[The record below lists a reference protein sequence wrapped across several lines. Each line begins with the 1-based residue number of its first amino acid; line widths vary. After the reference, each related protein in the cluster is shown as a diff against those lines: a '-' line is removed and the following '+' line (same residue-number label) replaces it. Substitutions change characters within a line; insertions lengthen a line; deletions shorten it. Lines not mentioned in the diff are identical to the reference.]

1 MAGPLLRHGV
11 ARWSGDGASVEGLP
25 ARAAEWLTVGIASPR
40 WFGLVVM
47 TFLVFVAAR
56 EVVKV
61 FR

>member
-1 MAGPLLRHGV
+1 MDGAFLRHGV

-25 ARAAEWLTVGIASPR
+25 ARAAEWLTVGIAWPR

-47 TFLVFVAAR
+47 TFLLFVAFR
-56 EVVKV
+56 EIRRL